1 MPIIPKGTAV
11 SQIVHNG
18 DATFITIPQ
27 SFADLSPFGAA
38 GVVCDGV
45 TDTTAAMQAL
55 LTSIGSK
62 VTTLVFPNTGS
73 CVLSNITFPVNIT
86 LDFTQSGSL
95 QVVTGQTVTI
105 TGSVRAGLQQIFFNA
120 TPNLGTIS
128 LQSTQILCVY
138 PEWWGA
144 VPEGNAAI
152 NTNAIQAAIYGAYG
166 TNRTNGSAALQ
177 FNREL
182 HFSGLYGISGE
193 LKCYHMNGFLW
204 TGGNRLTSG
213 IMQTAGGNLR
223 IIDGQSV
230 SYGCFDNLSF
240 SYYSSAPASTNC
252 LIDLDYNGTQGNDL
266 RPQFIDF
273 RQCTFNGAG
282 LVDTGVLIAKSGG
295 GAQGSNIYFWDC
307 NGLGF
312 TGACA
317 QIGGNN
323 TGRNAGRFYAYN
335 AIINE
340 WWGGD
345 VQGCPCYGLASYAGN
360 WFVDGV
366 SFENGILAQYAN
378 NQKNVATGYD
388 VYCEGP
394 QTTSTMRNVRSEG
407 LLLAAGVGVM
417 EYCETIM
424 QATQFFGNA
433 QWYGIAG
440 SNSFVNQI
448 ITGTSVGGDGK
459 YYLVSNVG
467 AYGGT
472 TQLTATGGT
481 STTIQCSTA
490 NFTPNA
496 FVGMQVTVYPPT
508 SYSAGAY
515 GIVTANDATSVTCG
529 AGWVTLDPTFRVNN
543 PPAPPVNGQLFV
555 VEPYWAG
562 KPTSCGTVTFSLMTF
577 VVISGAFGNT
587 GILGR
592 FENCYT
598 AGGYA
603 YIGGYVKNCSFSRVD
618 WGGTGFALDDNPIVT
633 DIDGVQIISAPGAK
647 PKPWKW
653 SRNSGGT
660 SQYFGVSQKQMGTVP
675 IVWSTGQYG
684 GGETA
689 NDTWIGGRSD
699 ANSVTSVSRAVLEYG
714 GVLGRATPIG
724 QDQNGASTDIQGG
737 LPTGAGAPGAINFWI
752 GNSGVSGT
760 GINDGSIVG
769 SVTGAGL
776 TLKSGSVVIAT
787 STSPTSAATAGVTGQ
802 IAWDQGNIYLCV
814 SGGVA
819 GAAVWKKV
827 ALLSD

>member
-1 MPIIPKGTAV
+1 V

-18 DATFITIPQ
+18 DATSVTIPQ
-27 SFADLSPFGAA
+27 SFADLSPFSAA
-38 GVVCDGV
+38 GVVCDGI
-45 TDTTAAMQAL
+45 TDTTVAMQAL

-73 CVLSNITFPVNIT
+73 CVLSNITFPTNIT
-86 LDFTQSGSL
+86 LDFTQGGAL

-105 TGSVRAGLQQIFFNA
+105 AGLIRAGLQQVFFNA
-120 TPNLGTIS
+120 LPGQGTVS
-128 LQSTQILCVY
+128 LQSTLITCVY

-144 VPEGNAAI
+144 VPGTNPPAT
-152 NTNAIQAAIYGAYG
+152 NTQALQAAIYGAYG
-166 TNRTNGSAALQ
+166 TNRTNGSASLQ

-182 HFSGLYGISGE
+182 HFSGLYEIGGE

-204 TGGNRLTSG
+204 TGSNRLSSG
-213 IMQTAGGNLR
+213 IIQFAPNAR
-223 IIDGQSV
+223 IVDGQSV

-240 SYYSSAPASTNC
+240 SAQAASTNC
-252 LIDLDYNGTQGNDL
+252 LIDLDYNGSQGSDL

-273 RQCTFNGAG
+273 RMCSFNGNG

-323 TGRNAGRFYAYN
+323 TGRNIGRFYADN
-335 AIINE
+335 AIING
-340 WWGGD
+340 WFGGD
-345 VQGCPCYGLASYAGN
+345 IQGCPGYGLASYGGN
-360 WFVDGV
+360 WFVDAV
-366 SFENGILAQYAN
+366 SFENGVLAQYIN
-378 NQKNVATGYD
+378 NQKNPATGFD
-388 VYCEGP
+388 VYSEGP
-394 QTTSTMRNVRSEG
+394 QTVSTMRNVRSES
-407 LLLAAGVGVM
+407 LLLAAGVGIM

-424 QATQFFGNA
+424 QAIQFWGNP
-433 QWYGIAG
+433 QIYGIAG
-440 SNSFVNQI
+440 SNSSVNQI
-448 ITGTSVGGDGK
+448 ITGTSLGGDGK

-467 AYGGT
+467 VYGGT
-472 TQLTATGGT
+472 TQLIATGG
-481 STTIQCSTA
+481 SATTIQCLTA
-490 NFTPNA
+490 NFVPNA
-496 FVGMQVTVYPPT
+496 FVGMQVTVYPA
-508 SYSAGAY
+508 SYQAGQY
-515 GIVTANDATSVTCG
+515 GIVTSNDSTSITCSS
-529 AGWVTLDPTFRVNN
+529 GWVTLDPTFRINN
-543 PPAPPVNGQLFV
+543 PPAAPANGQLFV

-562 KPTSCGTVTFSLMTF
+562 NPTSCGTVNFSLMTF
-577 VVISGAFGNT
+577 NVIAGNFGTSYISGKFD
-587 GILGR
+587 
-592 FENCYT
+592 NCYA

-603 YIGGYVKNCSFSRVD
+603 LISGLIKNCSFSRID
-618 WGGTGFALDDNPIVT
+618 WNGTAFMLDDNPIIV
-633 DIDGVQIISAPGAK
+633 DVDGVQIITGPGAK
-647 PKPWKW
+647 PKPWKFH
-653 SRNSGGT
+653 RNSGGT
-660 SQYFGVSQKQMGTVP
+660 SYFGISQKQMGTVP
-675 IVWSTGQYG
+675 VVWSTGQYG
-684 GGETA
+684 DGQTA

-699 ANSVTSVSRAVLEYG
+699 ANSITSVSRAVLEYG

-724 QDQNGASTDIQGG
+724 LDQNGTSTDIQGG

-760 GINDGSIVG
+760 EINDGSIVG

-802 IAWDQGNIYLCV
+802 LAWDQGNIYLCV
-814 SGGVA
+814 SGGLA